1 MGIANQGICSRRVQA
16 CYKRQRKWPLINL
29 KLKGTVRF
37 KEYVAGKTL
46 DVNFNS
52 SLPIAKYTI
61 VRHTQQIWLEQIK
74 SKPLIRR
81 QNGEH
86 AFGSS
91 RNGDLNVFYFC

>member
-1 MGIANQGICSRRVQA
+1 MDRFRSHPLSLASTGSYTGSYFLTTNMGIANQGICSRRVQA

-61 VRHTQQIWLEQIK
+61 VRHTQQIWLEQI
-74 SKPLIRR
+74 
-81 QNGEH
+81 
-86 AFGSS
+86 
-91 RNGDLNVFYFC
+91 